1 MFVKTLKKMRD
12 DDDEEK
18 YLDDKKR
25 DEKWTRPPFFCVL
38 FIDRESEK
46 EWATRARSLVPYN
59 FFLLLF
65 TPIADDAG
73 APYSYFPISSDSFF
87 FTPRWMDGWMNGWMG
102 RPVSSSGATPEQSTA
117 KHRAAHIFTIILD
130 ISFPCTY
137 TQGSQSS
144 FVFCLSL
151 LFRLFNNTKKYLIFF
166 GGESRDTYKTN
177 ALKAKKK

>member
-59 FFLLLF
+59 FFSSSFYSHCWWCRSSFLLF
-65 TPIADDAG
+65 
-73 APYSYFPISSDSFF
+73 SYSFF
-87 FTPRWMDGWMNGWMG
+87 SLPDGWMDGWMG

-151 LFRLFNNTKKYLIFF
+151 LFRLFNNTKKYLIFLF
-166 GGESRDTYKTN
+166 FLEE
-177 ALKAKKK
+177 